1 MPVAANCLIIHQ
13 FYHTYYPFCN
23 SPASLLVVMQT
34 NRAIAVYREFED
46 RNFYGNVSVD
56 LLRKP

>member
-1 MPVAANCLIIHQ
+1 MPGSANCLIIHQ
-13 FYHTYYPFCN
+13 FYHTCYPFCCWLV
-23 SPASLLVVMQT
+23 SLLVVMQI